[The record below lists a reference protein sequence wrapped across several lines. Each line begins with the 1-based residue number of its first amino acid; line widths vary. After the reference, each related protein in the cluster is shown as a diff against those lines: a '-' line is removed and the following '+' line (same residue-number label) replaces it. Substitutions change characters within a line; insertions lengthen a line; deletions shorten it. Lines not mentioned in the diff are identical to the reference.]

1 MRNYDSESEIF
12 KSFLPFIAREMQLHE
27 PATVEGRRTISD
39 LISHMET
46 LSVHGSV
53 TKLVRWFSW
62 WESFTFY
69 RHEIWLSKM
78 LMGIGSSP
86 ENGVQQEVLDPT
98 LLSGELSHKEELRRL
113 KLSLGSWKL
122 APLLVTP
129 TSFMKCQIIKR
140 LVDPLWSVW
149 SHRSS
154 HCTSP
159 DQVQAD
165 FVFLGSPYAFKPVLV
180 LDFQCPSIG

>member
-1 MRNYDSESEIF
+1 MVRQTRRSGLQKKQQEAREFMRNYDSESEIF

-53 TKLVRWFSW
+53 TKLMRWFSW

-78 LMGIGSSP
+78 LMGIG
-86 ENGVQQEVLDPT
+86 
-98 LLSGELSHKEELRRL
+98 SHKEELRRL